1 MLAGKIIGWW
11 VLLSVT
17 LGPCLTWLLFYLE
30 RRDTRDRD
38 VPTGDPAQIGE
49 LPKRGVLVN
58 AASGYLEWVK
68 RRDR

>member
-17 LGPCLTWLLFYLE
+17 LGPCLTWLFFYSE

-38 VPTGDPAQIGE
+38 VPTGDPAESSAHSSNPDAREQAYPTGLREVRI
-49 LPKRGVLVN
+49 
-58 AASGYLEWVK
+58 
-68 RRDR
+68 